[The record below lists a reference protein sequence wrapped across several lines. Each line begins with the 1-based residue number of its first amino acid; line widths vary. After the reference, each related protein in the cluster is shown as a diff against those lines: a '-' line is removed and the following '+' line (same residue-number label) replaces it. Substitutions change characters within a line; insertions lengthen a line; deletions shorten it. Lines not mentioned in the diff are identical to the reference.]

1 MPTGPAGI
9 EKDSV
14 DAMEGKRPMIL
25 KAIAPTS
32 IVVKVRLSS
41 CLYPSFAKAMCQSN
55 LFQLI
60 QHNYTPKKAASL
72 SSARSGAL
80 AALVELLSSCF
91 GSCFSCTSISLD
103 YKTCR

>member
-14 DAMEGKRPMIL
+14 DAMEGKRPMML

-41 CLYPSFAKAMCQSN
+41 CLYPSFAKALRQSK
-55 LFQLI
+55 LIPTHSAQLHTQI
-60 QHNYTPKKAASL
+60 
-72 SSARSGAL
+72 SSIFVVGEAGDA
-80 AALVELLSSCF
+80 
-91 GSCFSCTSISLD
+91 GSAV
-103 YKTCR
+103 